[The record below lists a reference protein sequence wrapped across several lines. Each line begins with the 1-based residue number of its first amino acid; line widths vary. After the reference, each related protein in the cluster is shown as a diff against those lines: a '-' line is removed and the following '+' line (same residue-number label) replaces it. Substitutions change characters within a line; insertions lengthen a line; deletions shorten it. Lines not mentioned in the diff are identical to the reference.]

1 MSARAGSPSC
11 GHRSE
16 TRESVDPEIS
26 STSTGVQIPLKDYT
40 PQDVKDLHEGDGP
53 AAGSDCLE
61 EEVKDVIPN
70 GGYGW
75 VNVGCVVLQ
84 NSVTW
89 GEFRFTLSIFVQS
102 TYGALG
108 VNTTYGVYS
117 AYYLQN
123 NHFEGGS
130 TFGYAWVGGLCVAV
144 ALLIAPGV
152 NWLVRTF
159 GFRIPLVIGE

>member
-1 MSARAGSPSC
+1 MGS
-11 GHRSE
+11 
-16 TRESVDPEIS
+16 I
-26 STSTGVQIPLKDYT
+26 
-40 PQDVKDLHEGDGP
+40 
-53 AAGSDCLE
+53 E
-61 EEVKDVIPN
+61 EESKVDIIPN

-75 VNVGCVVLQ
+75 VNVGCIFAQ

-89 GEFRFTLSIFVQS
+89 GESLARYSRRASCLEVRGLRSAIV
-102 TYGALG
+102 G

-152 NWLVRTF
+152 NWLVRKF
-159 GFRIPLVIGE
+159 GFRIPLIFG

>member
-1 MSARAGSPSC
+1 MREAVDHGSTGDTTTRTSTD
-11 GHRSE
+11 RDTE
-16 TRESVDPEIS
+16 TGIPLENSNVQDGKDAEIGIS
-26 STSTGVQIPLKDYT
+26 SEIQG
-40 PQDVKDLHEGDGP
+40 
-53 AAGSDCLE
+53 E
-61 EEVKDVIPN
+61 EIKDVVPN

-89 GEFRFTLSIFVQS
+89 GTSINQS
-102 TYGALG
+102 WLVELANQSG

-152 NWLVRTF
+152 NFMVRTF
-159 GFRIPLVIGE
+159 GFRVPLIIGTSHLRDWGYTDA